1 MQLAF
6 PIETYRTRLA
16 RVRRD
21 AADAGLDGLVV
32 TQPDTVNWLC
42 GFDTIGYLWPQ
53 ALVLDCSEADPT
65 LVTRTTEGPSAAA
78 SSFLSGVRLYDIARE
93 TPAEVIAAAVRERAL
108 ASGTVGIDMSAFTL
122 VPTVW
127 AAIQQALDGVSWVD
141 ISRLVTDARLV
152 KEPAEL
158 EYQRRAAEIADY
170 ALTQVAAAIR
180 PGVSETEL
188 AGVASLALGQAGSEY
203 AAIPPMIVSGE
214 RSALVHA
221 LAKNRTIGRGDVVCV
236 ELAGVVARYHAVV
249 MRSFSVGPMSPRV
262 RAVDETLTEA
272 TRAAMEAA
280 VPGAKAAAPD
290 EACNEVLGKLDLVR
304 RRCHRIGYSLG
315 IAYPP
320 GWLEPMTL
328 VEGDDHILEPN
339 MSFTIEPN
347 LSLAEEGF
355 GLKLGETVHLTED
368 GCERWSRLH
377 LGTVVL

>member
-1 MQLAF
+1 MQLPF
-6 PIETYRTRLA
+6 PIETYRKRIG
-16 RVRRD
+16 RVRSD
-21 AADAGLDGLVV
+21 ASEVGLDGVVV

-53 ALVLDCSEADPT
+53 ALVIDASDADPE

-78 SSFLSGVRLYDIARE
+78 SSFLAEVRLYDIARE
-93 TPAEVIAAAVRERAL
+93 TPAEVIAAAVRNRGL
-108 ASGTVGIDMSAFTL
+108 GSGTVGVDMTAFTL

-127 AAIQQALDGVSWVD
+127 AALQQALPDVSWVD
-141 ISRLVTDARLV
+141 ISRLVTDARLI

-158 EYQRRAAEIADY
+158 EYQRKAAEIADY

-221 LAKNRTIGRGDVVCV
+221 LAKNRTVGRGDIVCV
-236 ELAGVVARYHAVV
+236 ELAGVVARYHAVL
-249 MRSFSVGPMSPRV
+249 MRTFSVGPMSPRA
-262 RAVDETLTEA
+262 RAVSENLTEA
-272 TRAAMEAA
+272 TEAAMAA
-280 VPGAKAAAPD
+280 AIPGAKAAAPD
-290 EACNEVLGKLDLVR
+290 EACNEVLGRMDLVR

-328 VEGDDHILEPN
+328 VAGDDHVLEPQ

-347 LSLAEEGF
+347 LSLADEGF
-355 GLKLGETVHLTED
+355 GIKLGETVHLTEA

-377 LGTVVL
+377 LTTVEL